1 MVLYDDKSSIIENQT
16 FKVTGLT
23 CMGRMTSPKETVD
36 APLKPVKM
44 RPGFSKADEEYPIC
58 L

>member
-16 FKVTGLT
+16 FKVVGST
-23 CMGRMTSPKETVD
+23 CMGRMTSPRETVD
-36 APLKPVKM
+36 APLKSVKM
-44 RPGFSKADEEYPIC
+44 RPEFSEADEEYPIC

>member
-16 FKVTGLT
+16 FKVTGPT
-23 CMGRMTSPKETVD
+23 CIGRMTSPRETVD
-36 APLKPVKM
+36 APLKLFKM
-44 RPGFSKADEEYPIC
+44 RPGFSKAYEEYPIC